1 MLLRALCGIAGIF
14 AGSIAIWVILSN
26 IQGPLPIGVPFLAF
40 GIAFPV
46 MMAYLALPDCRWWG
60 KRPRKRNVRF
70 FALAA
75 PTLIAVVGIAAERR
89 NPSLGRSCLGNSG
102 GLGP

>member
-14 AGSIAIWVILSN
+14 AGSIAIWVILSS

-70 FALAA
+70 FCPGGAHAD
-75 PTLIAVVGIAAERR
+75 
-89 NPSLGRSCLGNSG
+89 SG
-102 GLGP
+102 GGDRRRAAKSLSGAIVSR